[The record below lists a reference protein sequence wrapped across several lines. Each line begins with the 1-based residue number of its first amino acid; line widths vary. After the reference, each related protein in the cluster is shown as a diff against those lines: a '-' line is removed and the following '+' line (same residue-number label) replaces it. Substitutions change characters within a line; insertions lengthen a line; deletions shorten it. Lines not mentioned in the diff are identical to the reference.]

1 MKISIDELK
10 DLTTKALKSYGYNN
24 EEISGISDIL
34 LYAQL
39 RGNNQGVVKLIGPG
53 IPKSPDAGKIVVEKE
68 TGVSA
73 KINGNKNHAMVVV
86 KKGLDILLE
95 KVEKNGLGIVGT
107 YNTNTSSGAIGYLA
121 SEIAKKK
128 MIGLVFAS
136 SPERVAAYGSYE
148 PVFGTNPV
156 AVGIP
161 ASPDNIVLDMS
172 TAAISFY
179 GLVEAKTA
187 GKSIPSDV
195 AYDSEGKPAMSPQD
209 AIKGAIRSFDRSYKG
224 SSLAMIGEIL
234 AGPLVG
240 AAFSG
245 IGDSKGNWGHLMI
258 AIDPEI
264 LGSRDEFAENVTR
277 LIKKVKSSKKLDGV
291 TQIFAPG
298 ERGAAMMKQS
308 LKDGEIEIEENLL
321 KELRAVGADY

>member
-1 MKISIDELK
+1 MKISLDELK

-24 EEISGISDIL
+24 EEISVISDIL
-34 LYAQL
+34 IYAQL
-39 RGNNQGVVKLIGPG
+39 RGNNQGVVKLIGQG
-53 IPKSPDAGKIVVEKE
+53 IPKNPDAGEIVIEKE

-95 KVEKNGLGIVGT
+95 KGKKNGFGIVGT

-128 MIGLVFAS
+128 MIGFVFAS

-161 ASPDNIVLDMS
+161 ASPDNIVFDMS

-187 GKSIPSDV
+187 GESLASDV
-195 AYDSEGKPAMSPQD
+195 AYDSEGKPTTSPQE
-209 AIKGAIRSFDRSYKG
+209 AIKGAIRAFDRSYKG

-258 AIDPEI
+258 AIDPEL
-264 LGSRDEFAENVTR
+264 LGSCDEFAENVTR

-291 TQIFAPG
+291 TQLFAPG
-298 ERGAAMMKQS
+298 ERGTAMMKQC
-308 LKDGEIEIEENLL
+308 LEDGELEIGENLL
-321 KELRAVGADY
+321 KELRAVGAEY